1 MVQQDAHHVAE
12 LDLPVPLNLRNQAF
26 ALHFGA
32 TKAWFLDCPMPLDP
46 SYVRSHFPSLE
57 SGTLFFDNPG
67 GTQVTQSV
75 IDAMR
80 DYFLTANA
88 NHGGAF
94 PTSHRNDAMLHAA
107 REGFADFLNA
117 ASPSEIVFGLNMTT
131 LTFQMSRALG
141 RSLQPGDEIIIT
153 RLDHDANVAPWR
165 ALEERGAVL
174 RWVDIHTDDCTLDMS
189 DLERQLSTR
198 TRIIAVGLAS
208 NAVGSL
214 NPVRTIADLAHMAGA
229 LVYVDAVHAAPHFPI
244 DVQTMHCDFLVC
256 SAYKFYGPHLGIL
269 YGKYAHLEQLPA
281 YKVRP
286 AENHPPDKFETGTPS
301 FESIAGGLA
310 AVNYLAALGEK
321 YGAPFADNYRG
332 LDNRRLHAKTA
343 LSAIHSYEKNLF
355 IRLMHGLEALP
366 GIHIYGIRDTA
377 RFDYRAPTVA
387 FNLAKHSPREIAA
400 RLGEKNINVWD
411 GNYYALELM
420 ERLELEA
427 LGGAVRVGLAHY
439 NTEEEVELLLDELRA
454 IVG

>member
-1 MVQQDAHHVAE
+1 MS
-12 LDLPVPLNLRNQAF
+12 
-26 ALHFGA
+26 
-32 TKAWFLDCPMPLDP
+32 LDP
-46 SYVRSHFPSLE
+46 SFVRSHFPSLE

-75 IDAMR
+75 IDALR

-94 PTSHRNDAMLHAA
+94 PTSQRNDAMLHEA
-107 REGFADFLNA
+107 RVGFADFLNA
-117 ASPSEIVFGLNMTT
+117 ASPSEIVFGPNMTT
-131 LTFQMSRALG
+131 LTFQISRALG

-153 RLDHDANVAPWR
+153 RLDHDANVSPWR
-165 ALEERGAVL
+165 ALEERGAVI

-208 NAVGSL
+208 NAVGSV

-229 LVYVDAVHAAPHFPI
+229 LIYVDAVHAAPHFPI
-244 DVQTMHCDFLVC
+244 DVQAMNCDFLAC
-256 SAYKFYGPHLGIL
+256 SAYKFYGPHLGVL
-269 YGKYAHLEQLPA
+269 YGKYAHLERLPA

-310 AVNYLAALGEK
+310 AVDYLAALGEK
-321 YGAPFADNYRG
+321 FGAHSADDYRG
-332 LDNRRLHAKTA
+332 FQNRRLHLKAA
-343 LSAIHSYEKNLF
+343 LSAIHAYEKNLF
-355 IRLMHGLEALP
+355 IKLMRGLQELA
-366 GIHIYGIRDTA
+366 GIRIYGITDPA

-387 FNLAKHSPREIAA
+387 FNFGGHSPRQIAE
-400 RLGEKNINVWD
+400 RLGAKNINVWD

-420 ERLELEA
+420 ERLALEP

-439 NTEEEVELLLDELRA
+439 NTEEEVAILLDELRH
-454 IVG
+454 IK